1 MTLAEK
7 ISFLRRSNGLSQDQL
22 AEKLNVSRQAIS
34 RWESGAIPDMEN
46 ILRLSRYFDCSI
58 DYLFDN
64 DKDLSAPAPEKG
76 KSQEQKEQKKRL
88 SPETLCLILIIISLI
103 ASLIIWVVSLF
114 VDVDIRIRDT
124 DTGMWYIGFGAFLQQ
139 YRITPLLF
147 LLAATWF
154 LCASIRIYYQ
164 LFVRRGIENRKYAV
178 ARITSWVLYT
188 LGTSIWC
195 VYLYRPLGFVWWVGA
210 YVASGIYVLVVVLCL
225 ILAKR
230 FKEVW

>member
-114 VDVDIRIRDT
+114 VDVDIRIQDA
-124 DTGMWYIGFGAFLQQ
+124 DTGMWYIGFCAFLQQ

-164 LFVRRGIENRKYAV
+164 LFVRRGVENRKYAV
-178 ARITSWVLYT
+178 ARITSWVLYA

-195 VYLYRPLGFVWWVGA
+195 VYLYRPLGFVWWGWM
-210 YVASGIYVLVVVLCL
+210 YVASGIYVLSVVLCL
-225 ILAKR
+225 IIAKR
-230 FKEVW
+230 FKAVW